1 MATSTARVN
10 LYINKDQWEKSLN
23 AAKGKVTQLEGEL
36 SKLTEGTKEFAA
48 TKSDIDAYRKKVEY
62 LEGKIS
68 GKFKPSMRDLRKTV
82 STLSRELLD
91 MPTNAPERAM
101 KIEQLQKAR
110 EELDKTKKEVSG
122 VGKAWKNVQNTI
134 KGIGLAG
141 LFAGAVAGAKQMFTQ
156 MFQVRSE
163 FEKFEAILQNS
174 FNGSRSEA
182 VQSMKMIQ
190 EIAAETPFS
199 VQELTNS
206 YVKLVNQGYKPTSEE
221 IVKLGDLA
229 ATQGKQMDQ
238 LTEAL
243 IDAQVGEFERLK
255 EFGIRANK
263 EGDKVTFTF
272 RGVKEQVDFTDESI
286 RKYILSLGELSS
298 VSGAMAGIAET
309 QAGAVS
315 NLGDKWDSFLN
326 NLGKGSS
333 GVIKSTIGL
342 LGRLV
347 DSANSFF
354 NGSDTDS
361 SLVAELSLV
370 RDAMDSELQVMQKGN
385 FTAEQRSQLIGEFN
399 AKYAQYLPNL
409 LSEEA
414 SLEQINKYQEE
425 LNKHMQS
432 RVLFTAYQEQIAEI
446 AKLEL
451 EHAQRMIDAE
461 KSRVQLEEQRKNNR
475 DDLLASGLSMQDE
488 ALLGMSEAALA
499 NSEKTFEEFE
509 QQRSNAEQAVEMSA
523 ERLGT
528 SLAEMQKLFGVVA
541 ENEAEKASEETIKA
555 LSKISEE
562 LEKHRQA
569 LQDAS
574 LSAEDREIAQAQ
586 RKYADLI
593 AQAEEHGRDAA
604 DILDLQEQE
613 LSQIRQKWADAR
625 SEERIQKEKAEIE
638 RLKNLRSQM
647 FTDLN
652 QLEENEHAD
661 LLDLV
666 AAGLVTEE
674 EFQAKKLE
682 IQQYYANERAKVEQD
697 TFNQQLAS
705 YKRYVDRFSAMA
717 GAVSGLVGSLKES
730 ELATV
735 EDVQQGIHE
744 SDEAYAKRK
753 EETER
758 KKLEIAKKYAGLE
771 LLMKVSDIIAGTAA
785 AIIQG
790 YSQLGVFGTAFAA
803 IMGATGAVQAGIAYK
818 EYEKVKGY
826 SEGGYTGG
834 GLFKDNSGHSVA
846 GVVHDNEYVVPK
858 RLLEQPDIARV
869 VHLIEQVR
877 QGKSQGF
884 AQGGPTSTS
893 AEVAIAET
901 PIQQNGF
908 DSSMLE
914 SLLKKVIELLNKP
927 SLALYDDTEARKLR
941 KMIKEFD
948 SVENSSKQ

>member
-1 MATSTARVN
+1 MVTENARVN
-10 LYINKDQWEKSLN
+10 LYINKDQYDK
-23 AAKGKVTQLEGEL
+23 AITQAKRKTTELEAEL
-36 SKLTEGTKEFAA
+36 EKLTEGSKKFAA
-48 TKSDIDAYRKKVEY
+48 TKSEIDAYRKKIEFM
-62 LEGKIS
+62 EGKIS
-68 GKFKPSMRDLRKTV
+68 GKVAPSMREMQQTVRKLSNELRH
-82 STLSRELLD
+82 
-91 MPTNAPERAM
+91 MPTNAPGRAM
-101 KIEQLQKAR
+101 KVEQLKQAKG
-110 EELDKTKKEVSG
+110 ELSK
-122 VGKAWKNVQNTI
+122 VQNELGGVNRQWNSMKAI
-134 KGIGLAG
+134 VGGIGLAG
-141 LFAGAVAGAKQMFTQ
+141 VLSGAWNGAKRLFQEMFN
-156 MFQVRSE
+156 VRTE
-163 FEKFEAILQNS
+163 FEKYQAVLKNT
-174 FNGSRSEA
+174 FNGNNSEA
-182 VQSMKMIQ
+182 LRSMQMIQ
-190 EIAAETPFS
+190 QIAAETPFS
-199 VQELTNS
+199 VQELTDS
-206 YVKLVNQGYKPTSEE
+206 YVKLVNQGFKPTSDE

-255 EFGIRANK
+255 EFGIRASK

-286 RKYILSLGELSS
+286 RKYILSLGELNS
-298 VSGAMAGIAET
+298 VSGAMASIAET

-315 NLGDKWDSFLN
+315 NLGDRWDRFLN
-326 NLGKGSS
+326 GLGKGNS
-333 GVIKSTIGL
+333 GVIKTSIQMLGNL
-342 LGRLV
+342 L
-347 DSANSFF
+347 DSAHSLL
-354 NGSDTDS
+354 NGPEEDA
-361 SLVAELSLV
+361 SLVTELKNV
-370 RDAMDSELQVMQKGN
+370 EQAMSSELRVMQKGN

-451 EHAQRMIDAE
+451 EHAQSMIDAE
-461 KSRVQLEEQRKNNR
+461 KSRVQLEERRMNNR

-509 QQRSNAEQAVEMSA
+509 QQRSDAEQAVEMSA

-541 ENEAEKASEETIKA
+541 ENEAESASEETIKA

-569 LQDAS
+569 LQDAA

-593 AQAEEHGRDAA
+593 AQAEEYGRDTA

-705 YKRYVDRFSAMA
+705 YKRYVDTFSAMA

-826 SEGGYTGG
+826 SQGGYTGA
-834 GLFKDNSGHSVA
+834 GLFKDDSGHSVA

-869 VHLIEQVR
+869 VQLIEQVR

-901 PIQQNGF
+901 PTQQNGF